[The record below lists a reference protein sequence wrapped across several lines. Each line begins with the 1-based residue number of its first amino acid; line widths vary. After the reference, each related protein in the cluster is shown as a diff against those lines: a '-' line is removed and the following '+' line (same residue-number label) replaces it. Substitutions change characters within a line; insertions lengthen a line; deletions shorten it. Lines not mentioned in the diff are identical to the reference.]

1 MKYTALPAALLLA
14 ACATTTAHVGLPEA
28 FTADAER
35 VPMKRSA
42 WTQSKSPLTIGPYKV
57 VSFHDA
63 KKTHVKS
70 SRVVPIYLPDPTHT
84 AATSKLTKQTITFQF
99 AEAGQA
105 QPVWNTECQ
114 IREHASGFESK
125 IASGDVRSDRDM
137 VCTFQGLDSRWTLT
151 TWGYHNGIQNSVKG
165 ELTDG
170 TSIWDLQPIYEI
182 RGENGQSV
190 TLPVPMGFA
199 LKDGNGTVAATDTI
213 GSANGSLL
221 LSRSLN
227 AEQKAV
233 AAASLAA
240 VLLQLEDRG
249 GMVIPDLW

>member
-1 MKYTALPAALLLA
+1 MKHTTLAAALLLS
-14 ACATTTAHVGLPEA
+14 ACTTAHVAAPDALMA
-28 FTADAER
+28 NAER

-70 SRVVPIYLPDPTHT
+70 SNVVPIYLPDPTHT
-84 AATSKLTKQTITFQF
+84 AVTSSLTRQTITF
-99 AEAGQA
+99 ELREGD
-105 QPVWNTECQ
+105 QPLWDTECQ
-114 IREHASGFESK
+114 VRAHAEGIRSKVVSGE
-125 IASGDVRSDRDM
+125 IRSNSDM
-137 VCTFQGLDSRWTLT
+137 VCTFKGADALWTMT
-151 TWGYHNGIQNSVKG
+151 VWGYKSGMENSVKG

-170 TSIWDLQPIYEI
+170 TSTWDLQPIYEL
-182 RGENGQSV
+182 RSEDGHSV

-199 LKDGNGTVAATDTI
+199 LKNGEETVAATDST
-213 GSANGSLL
+213 GNNGSLL
-221 LSRSLN
+221 LSHNLDARQRS
-227 AEQKAV
+227 V

-249 GMVIPDLW
+249 GRVIADLW